1 MSRRLFGSRKLGL
14 MTMPPTVKEY
24 IKNSQQGSL
33 RLLLSSDNL
42 DMHGVVTL
50 FDSTLHPSVLTFDT
64 CTQGWGLRLQKT
76 VHSSSYYKTLN
87 KLSSRAK
94 DYSPSVMHRREL
106 SRRPMGI
113 QLRLQSRILHLGIL
127 RHLHRRG
134 IILGPRRRR
143 GTTRRVALVAAVAA
157 VAIITLRW

>member
-1 MSRRLFGSRKLGL
+1 M
-14 MTMPPTVKEY
+14 Y
-24 IKNSQQGSL
+24 
-33 RLLLSSDNL
+33 
-42 DMHGVVTL
+42 
-50 FDSTLHPSVLTFDT
+50 STTGTPLA
-64 CTQGWGLRLQKT
+64 KI
-76 VHSSSYYKTLN
+76 VHSSSYYKTSN

-157 VAIITLRW
+157 VAIITLRWQACVGRIANGIRLIALSHPQDRPEHAEADPYYAGGHTDACLRADA

>member
-1 MSRRLFGSRKLGL
+1 
-14 MTMPPTVKEY
+14 
-24 IKNSQQGSL
+24 
-33 RLLLSSDNL
+33 
-42 DMHGVVTL
+42 
-50 FDSTLHPSVLTFDT
+50 
-64 CTQGWGLRLQKT
+64 
-76 VHSSSYYKTLN
+76 
-87 KLSSRAK
+87 
-94 DYSPSVMHRREL
+94 MHRREL